1 MINKRLNKIKLLN
14 SNPDKILQSEVINYF
29 KDKKFKRVL
38 DYGAGNS
45 PYKKYLNYDEYKSL
59 DVIQNKN
66 KDIDLLTRPN
76 KKIPIKSNYFDIV
89 LLIDVISH
97 IYDFNSTL
105 KECYRV
111 LKKNG
116 KVFVYTPFIYRENET
131 PNDFWRFTSFGI
143 RKIINQNKFKD
154 IKIKKIG
161 NAYYTVFSILNEK
174 NILNKEKIKTNFIN
188 RVIKKLINLIIL
200 PFLNI
205 FVFSKLPIKNSGT
218 FHHIMTIAKK

>member
-1 MINKRLNKIKLLN
+1 MTNKRLDIIKLSN

-29 KDKKFKRVL
+29 KNKKFKRVL
-38 DYGAGNS
+38 DYGAGNC

-66 KDIDLLTRPN
+66 KDIDLLLRPN
-76 KKIPIKSNYFDIV
+76 KKIPIKNNYFDVV

-116 KVFVYTPFIYRENET
+116 KIFIYTPFIYRENET

-154 IKIKKIG
+154 IKVKKIG
-161 NAYYTVFSILNEK
+161 NAHFTIFSIFNEK

-188 RVIKKLINLIIL
+188 RGIKRLINIIIL

-205 FVFSKLPIKNSGT
+205 FIFSKLPNENSGT
-218 FHHIMTIAKK
+218 FHHLMTIAKK